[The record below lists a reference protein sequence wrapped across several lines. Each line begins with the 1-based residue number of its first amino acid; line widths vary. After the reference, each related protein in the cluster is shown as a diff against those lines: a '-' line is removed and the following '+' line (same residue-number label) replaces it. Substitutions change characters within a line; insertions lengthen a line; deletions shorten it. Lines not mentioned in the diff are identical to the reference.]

1 MRNVIIKSILLIA
14 VVLQFE
20 GKLIAQA
27 TNKIDSVG
35 NVGIGTTSPTDKL
48 TVEGQ
53 IKSGAILMTGWSQ
66 SPYSNSTWLR
76 GASGVGVF
84 LTNENVSRWAG
95 IQADGSFDVSS
106 GKLFVHT
113 TTGYVGLGSKTPT
126 QQLFV
131 NNGSK
136 TNSLYVGAGSD
147 FSDRSGNGDNIYIR
161 QPLRTNGGWW
171 GVHMALQG
179 PLSGH
184 TADFNPIRYM
194 TDENND
200 GYEDYLRFQVDKY
213 GGGFFGGNVGIGTAS
228 PQYLLHLNGD
238 NPVIKL
244 SSTGSQSYAA
254 LRGNNDSW
262 LFGYHG
268 TTEYEDISIGT
279 QDGTGQRTLTL
290 AAGGIARLRVLA
302 NGSIG
307 IGTLQPSEKLSVNG
321 NIRAKKVIVSQ
332 TGWPDYVFDPAYKL
346 KPLSELAAFIQKHQH
361 LPDMPSAK
369 EVEQKGISVG
379 DNQALLLKKIEELT
393 LYIIKMGQ
401 ENEQIKRQ
409 LQNQA
414 NEIKQLKNE

>member
-1 MRNVIIKSILLIA
+1 MRNVTIKISLLIA
-14 VVLQFE
+14 VVMQFE
-20 GKLIAQA
+20 VELIAQA

-66 SPYSNSTWLR
+66 SPYNNSTWLR
-76 GASGVGVF
+76 GANGVGIF
-84 LTNENVSRWAG
+84 MTNENVSRWAG
-95 IQADGSFDVSS
+95 IKADGSFDVSS
-106 GKLFVHT
+106 GKLFVDAT
-113 TTGYVGLGSKTPT
+113 SGKVGIGTGTPT
-126 QQLFV
+126 QSLFV
-131 NNGSK
+131 NGGSK

-171 GVHMALQG
+171 GVSMALQG

-184 TADFNPIRYM
+184 IADFFPVRYM
-194 TDENND
+194 TDENSD
-200 GYEDYLRFQVDKY
+200 GYEDYLRFHIDKY
-213 GGGFFGGNVGIGTAS
+213 GGGYFGGNVGIGTSS
-228 PQYLLHLNGD
+228 PSDKLQIEGGDVGISLSGSARSRLNLYTSNQYGWQIEVANADGNQYGGD
-238 NPVIKL
+238 L
-244 SSTGSQSYAA
+244 G
-254 LRGNNDSW
+254 
-262 LFGYHG
+262 F
-268 TTEYEDISIGT
+268 TESGV
-279 QDGTGQRTLTL
+279 
-290 AAGGIARLRVLA
+290 AGGRLVLKKGG
-302 NGSIG
+302 NVG
-307 IGTLQPSEKLSVNG
+307 IGLLNPSEKLAVNG

-369 EVEQKGISVG
+369 EVEVKGISVG

-393 LYIIKMGQ
+393 LYMIKMSE

-409 LQNQA
+409 LQNQT
-414 NEIKQLKNE
+414 NEIKQLKGKR